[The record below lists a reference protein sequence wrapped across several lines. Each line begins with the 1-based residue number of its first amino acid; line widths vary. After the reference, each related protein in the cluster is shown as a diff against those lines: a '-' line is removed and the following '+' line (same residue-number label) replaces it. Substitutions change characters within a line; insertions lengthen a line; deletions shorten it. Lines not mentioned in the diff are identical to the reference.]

1 MLFAGQ
7 YGSKR
12 NLIQDIDPSVKQVNR
27 VQSEQA
33 FPPVEME
40 DLAKPR
46 SYSEPPKAGVNSQ
59 ELIYNRTDMQNQ
71 DSVDNTVEEAIEAG
85 HSHNTEGIVNNTSEW
100 TVSSFEKSSKSEK
113 SVKSFTG
120 EQRDGTVARPRGLT
134 VDGLWHISTNFEEFY
149 KKTSEPVQNWM
160 ENGNEAGL
168 VDSKSQG
175 TTQEL
180 ESFGDYH
187 KPGMDPEQ
195 DELIKSK
202 GDYPSK
208 ENLSIKFDEGDTELA
223 QAEEGLA
230 ALCVGK

>member
-1 MLFAGQ
+1 MFSGQ
-7 YGSKR
+7 YGGKR
-12 NLIQDIDPSVKQVNR
+12 NLIQDMDPSVKQVNR

-46 SYSEPPKAGVNSQ
+46 SNSEPPKAGVNSP
-59 ELIYNRTDMQNQ
+59 ELLYNRMKQ

-85 HSHNTEGIVNNTSEW
+85 HNHDIVDLVNKSTEW

-113 SVKSFTG
+113 SLKNFSE
-120 EQRDGTVARPRGLT
+120 EQENVTEARPRGLT

-149 KKTSEPVQNWM
+149 KRPSEPVQNWM

-168 VDSKSQG
+168 VDSRSQG
-175 TTQEL
+175 TAEEL

-187 KPGMDPEQ
+187 KLGMDPEQ

-230 ALCVGK
+230 ALCVGE